1 MYIED
6 IAQVYEEEE
15 LNFATDEEEQR
26 IRFKMNTKVSPDVSF
41 TARIVNETTAL
52 FTTILPMNIPEAKR
66 DAVALYL
73 NRANWGLLLGNFEMD
88 PNDGEL
94 CYRVA
99 GCFEENEPLADE
111 IVRRMTY
118 VGFNMFDKYVPG
130 VFAIVYGNKG
140 PVKAYEEIEAAERE
154 AQAE

>member
-1 MYIED
+1 M
-6 IAQVYEEEE
+6 
-15 LNFATDEEEQR
+15 
-26 IRFKMNTKVSPDVSF
+26 
-41 TARIVNETTAL
+41 
-52 FTTILPMNIPEAKR
+52 
-66 DAVALYL
+66 
-73 NRANWGLLLGNFEMD
+73 
-88 PNDGEL
+88 
-94 CYRVA
+94 A

-140 PVKAYEEIEAAERE
+140 PVEAYEEIEAAERE